1 MRNEKECKM
10 NTVKA
15 VLFDL
20 DGTLLPM
27 DLDFFIKTY
36 LGMLA
41 EKLKPYGHDPAKFLA
56 AMWKST
62 GAMLKNDGKRTNE
75 EVFWETFYAIYG
87 ESIRAEMP
95 VIDRFYEE
103 DFDKVQGFCGFTPS
117 AAQLI
122 RILKRGGFRLAMA
135 TNPLFPRIAT
145 EKRIAWAGLSLDDFE
160 LITTYENSR
169 FSKPNPAYY
178 RAVADALGVAPEECL
193 MIGNDVDDDMPARQI
208 GMQVYLLTDCLIN
221 KSGADLSAFPHGS
234 FDELIDFAD
243 ELTR

>member
-1 MRNEKECKM
+1 MRKEKGCKM
-10 NTVKA
+10 NKVKV

-41 EKLKPYGHDPAKFLA
+41 EKLKPYGHEPAKFLA

-62 GAMLKNDGKRTNE
+62 GAMLKNNGEKTNE
-75 EVFWETFYAIYG
+75 EVFWETFHAIYEKDIQG
-87 ESIRAEMP
+87 EMP
-95 VIDRFYEE
+95 VIDRFYVE
-103 DFDKVQGFCGFTPS
+103 DFDKVREFCGFTPN
-117 AAQLI
+117 AARLI
-122 RILKRGGFRLAMA
+122 EILKRGGFRLAMA

-145 EKRIAWAGLSLDDFE
+145 EKRMAWAGLSLNDFE

-169 FSKPNPAYY
+169 FSKPNLNYY

-193 MIGNDVDDDMPARQI
+193 MIGNDVDDDMPAREL

-234 FDELIDFAD
+234 FEELLDYAEQLIQ
-243 ELTR
+243 